1 MTMIEEGRIRVS
13 LFDIMISIRVYNIY
27 LCIKNVYVLHSFLYK
42 NSIFRL
48 KLYRFSAYTYTYA
61 YIQTNIIIIIF
72 KF

>member
-13 LFDIMISIRVYNIY
+13 LFDIMISIRVY
-27 LCIKNVYVLHSFLYK
+27 LCIKNVYVLHSFLHK
-42 NSIFRL
+42 NPIFRL